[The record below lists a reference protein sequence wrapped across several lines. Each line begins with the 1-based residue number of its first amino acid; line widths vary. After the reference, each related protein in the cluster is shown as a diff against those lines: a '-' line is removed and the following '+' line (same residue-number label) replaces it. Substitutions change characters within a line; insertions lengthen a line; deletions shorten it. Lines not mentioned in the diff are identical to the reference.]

1 MHKDHMGLAI
11 LYALLAAFFYTTMGV
26 LVKVGEQTLP
36 NEMVVFFRQLFAI
49 VLFTPIFF
57 IKMNTGRKKSY
68 RPKRF
73 PLYLVR
79 TFSSIAATY
88 CLFYAIAKLPL
99 VDAILLSYT
108 RPLFLPIVAY
118 LWRGKRWSKNV
129 WFGLL
134 IGFLGVLLIL
144 KPTERVFDVAT
155 LVGLAAGFFGAIAF
169 ITIRRQTKTEPSEK
183 ILFYYL
189 LLSMPIT
196 ALPMAGVWKSINMQQ
211 LWLMLAI
218 GLVAMLY
225 QLMMTKAYQRA
236 KAYKV
241 ASLLYSTVIFAAL
254 FDWWTQKQFL
264 DYISAI
270 GIALIL
276 IGSVFSL
283 TKMSRDKKS
292 SAEFLD
298 KN

>member
-11 LYALLAAFFYTTMGV
+11 LYSLLAAFFYTAMGV
-26 LVKVGEQTLP
+26 LVKISEQTLP
-36 NEMVVFFRQLFAI
+36 NEIVVFYRQLFSLL
-49 VLFTPIFF
+49 LFTPVFF
-57 IKMNTGRKKSY
+57 IKMNMGRKKSY
-68 RPKRF
+68 HTRRF

-79 TFSSIAATY
+79 VFSSLAATY
-88 CLFYAIAKLPL
+88 CLFYAIGKLPL

-129 WFGLL
+129 WFGLI
-134 IGFLGVLLIL
+134 IGFLGVILIL
-144 KPTERVFDVAT
+144 KPSESVFDVAT
-155 LVGLAAGFFGAIAF
+155 LVGLAAGLFGAIAF
-169 ITIRRQTKTEPSEK
+169 ISIRRMTKTEPSEK

-196 ALPMAGVWKSINMQQ
+196 ALPLVGVWQKLNLQQ
-211 LWLMLAI
+211 FWMMLLI

-225 QLMMTKAYQRA
+225 QLMMTKAYQRG

-254 FDWWTQKQFL
+254 YDWWVGKQFL
-264 DYISAI
+264 DYVSFI
-270 GIALIL
+270 GIVLIL

-283 TKMSRDKKS
+283 AKMSKEKKAS
-292 SAEFLD
+292 GEFLD